1 MNAGQ
6 IEVVM
11 CEVDSDSDDEAVLH
25 QRDAGMKMPDVDVDE
40 LQNAASRQH
49 AQPKSAQF
57 ELAVWQFS
65 DSDSD
70 DEVVPQQRQV
80 APQECEVRTSDL
92 ARKKTPTNLDL
103 IWLLFVREANLRRKP
118 TQVAM
123 NAGQIEVVTCE
134 VDSDSDDEA
143 VLHQRD
149 AGTEMPDVDVDE
161 LQNAAS
167 RQHAQP
173 KSAQFELAVCEISD
187 SDSDDEA
194 VPRQRVTLSD
204 LEETDDD
211 DVPSAK
217 RSRSGNQR

>member
-1 MNAGQ
+1 
-6 IEVVM
+6 
-11 CEVDSDSDDEAVLH
+11 
-25 QRDAGMKMPDVDVDE
+25 
-40 LQNAASRQH
+40 
-49 AQPKSAQF
+49 
-57 ELAVWQFS
+57 
-65 DSDSD
+65 
-70 DEVVPQQRQV
+70 
-80 APQECEVRTSDL
+80 
-92 ARKKTPTNLDL
+92 
-103 IWLLFVREANLRRKP
+103 
-118 TQVAM
+118 M

-173 KSAQFELAVCEISD
+173 KSAQFELAVWQFSD
-187 SDSDDEA
+187 SDSDDEV

>member
-1 MNAGQ
+1 
-6 IEVVM
+6 
-11 CEVDSDSDDEAVLH
+11 
-25 QRDAGMKMPDVDVDE
+25 
-40 LQNAASRQH
+40 
-49 AQPKSAQF
+49 
-57 ELAVWQFS
+57 
-65 DSDSD
+65 
-70 DEVVPQQRQV
+70 
-80 APQECEVRTSDL
+80 
-92 ARKKTPTNLDL
+92 
-103 IWLLFVREANLRRKP
+103 
-118 TQVAM
+118 M

-149 AGTEMPDVDVDE
+149 AGMEMPDVDVDE

>member
-25 QRDAGMKMPDVDVDE
+25 QRDAGTEMPDVDVDE

-80 APQECEVRTSDL
+80 APQECEVRPQD
-92 ARKKTPTNLDL
+92 
-103 IWLLFVREANLRRKP
+103 VRPCPEKN
-118 TQVAM
+118 
-123 NAGQIEVVTCE
+123 
-134 VDSDSDDEA
+134 S
-143 VLHQRD
+143 H
-149 AGTEMPDVDVDE
+149 
-161 LQNAAS
+161 
-167 RQHAQP
+167 
-173 KSAQFELAVCEISD
+173 
-187 SDSDDEA
+187 
-194 VPRQRVTLSD
+194 
-204 LEETDDD
+204 
-211 DVPSAK
+211 
-217 RSRSGNQR
+217 